1 MIEGVI
7 FDLDGTL
14 IDSEPLWQE
23 AEIAMFESEGL
34 KLTKTDCMQTK
45 GLQPYDA
52 VKYWHRKLNNPG
64 RTVHN
69 LTVELCE
76 SVIKLIEKN
85 GKLKEGV
92 SEVLGFWSNKKIPM
106 AIASASPM
114 KLIEAVVEVNNLSK
128 YFSVIY
134 SGDFEKI
141 GKPHPGIFISTAKQ
155 LKADPVF
162 TVVFED
168 SFNGMIAAKAARMKL
183 VAFLDEGNF
192 METKYDFADLKLE
205 SFYNFGAADY
215 KFLESLM

>member
-23 AEIAMFESEGL
+23 AEIELFEREGL

-52 VKYWHRKLNNPG
+52 VKHWHRKLINPG
-64 RTVHN
+64 RSVHN

-76 SVIKLIEKN
+76 NVIKLIEKN

-114 KLIEAVVEVNNLSK
+114 KLIEAVVEVNNLAK

-141 GKPHPGIFISTAKQ
+141 GKPHPGIFISTAKH

-168 SFNGMIAAKAARMKL
+168 
-183 VAFLDEGNF
+183 
-192 METKYDFADLKLE
+192 
-205 SFYNFGAADY
+205 
-215 KFLESLM
+215 